1 MDARE
6 RRLAANETTFR
17 ELNERIEAAAR
28 RHGEDAHVYAFV
40 CECSNTDC
48 TLKIELSLAEYEAVR
63 AHSARFAVAKGHAL
77 PEVETVVDAHE
88 GYDVVEKEDAAAD
101 YAEAHDPR
109 S

>member
-6 RRLAANETTFR
+6 TRLAANETMFR
-17 ELNERIEAAAR
+17 ELNERIDAAAR
-28 RHGEDAHVYAFV
+28 RHGEDSHVYAFV

-48 TLKIELSLAEYEAVR
+48 TVKIELSLAEYEAVR
-63 AHSARFAVAKGHAL
+63 AHGSRFAVAKGHAL
-77 PEVETVVDAHE
+77 PDVETVVDARE